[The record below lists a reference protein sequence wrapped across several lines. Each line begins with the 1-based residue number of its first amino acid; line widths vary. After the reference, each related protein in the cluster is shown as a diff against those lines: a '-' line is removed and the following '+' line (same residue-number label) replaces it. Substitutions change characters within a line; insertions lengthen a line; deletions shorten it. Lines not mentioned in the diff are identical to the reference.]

1 MACVTSFSGVGAQ
14 TQYIHDFLAIAAEE
28 VSSAD
33 LLGSSK

>member
-14 TQYIHDFLAIAAEE
+14 TENIHDFLAIASEE